1 MDKKEIAILEK
12 LGYRTLS
19 KLGYGGYGIVFL
31 VEKNGAERVVKIAK
45 GKFSKEVNLSEIREA
60 IFLRQLASPYI
71 VGIGAVSVSQ
81 DDSYIVI
88 ELERMDMAFSEIE
101 KTKQTIDYYRKLIYS
116 VVNALKHMHT
126 KGFVHNDIKPQ
137 NILIKKDTFKLADF
151 GLCNYMG
158 LPIPSGLV
166 SFCSTDYYKAPNSVG
181 DRIYVANNRYNY
193 NSDIYSLGAL
203 MYWMVVKIPAKK
215 KQAAAI
221 DLTAAEYLSNRD
233 LFIDYYGAEGVDFME
248 RCLDRNTATRMS
260 SKTALEHPY
269 LKKYKAAGGSTFTK
283 FVKEKYSEDDM
294 YAVEYIEDFYK
305 NYKDVNLQFHKIKD
319 SAGYLAEIEKML
331 QFSLTNN
338 KSMESFVQYMIL
350 FRKTIRDFPQKKLE
364 DLSLCCFS
372 MMSKVY
378 EDTACNVM
386 LRRLLREIPN
396 KTPEDTLVSLELE
409 ILNHYGFNVPLI
421 PIHSMIFYYFLKNK
435 KTDINV
441 SFQQAIRLLL
451 STRIDGECTLDELVK
466 FAIKPN
472 KGNKLESLK
481 KDGMTNNIGL
491 IDAIDLEPEDD
502 EVEVEDDEVE
512 VDDEVDDELEV
523 DEEEDD
529 GLEVEIC
536 EIDGKKYLKDESGTI
551 YDAQTQEMLGK
562 YDFQKKKWIGSMS
575 SSVKAEVSEEVLPLP
590 ASLHL
595 SQQMVEDLNGN
606 SSNVK
611 STNSTSSN
619 LEVDECIIDGITYF
633 KDEEGNVYDSET
645 EEMVGKFNFSKKVW
659 INYKESMN
667 SIYENAMRLY
677 TQGDR
682 VNMVRYLQHH
692 IELFSDKKYLNLRRV
707 ILEKAQDL

>member
-31 VEKNGAERVVKIAK
+31 VEKNGKERVVKIAK

-71 VGIGAVSVSQ
+71 VGIGEVSVSQ

-126 KGFVHNDIKPQ
+126 RGFVHNDIKPQ

-166 SFCSTDYYKAPNSVG
+166 SFCSTDYYKAPNSIG
-181 DRIYVANNRYNY
+181 DKIYVPNNRYNY

-203 MYWMVVKIPAKK
+203 MYWMIVKIPEKK

-221 DLTAAEYLSNRD
+221 DLTAVEYLSNRD

-248 RCLDRNTATRMS
+248 RCLDRNTATRMN

-283 FVKEKYSEDDM
+283 FVKEKYLEDDL

-331 QFSLTNN
+331 QFSLTYN

-350 FRKTIRDFPQKKLE
+350 FRKTIRDFPQKKLD

-386 LRRLLREIPN
+386 LKRLLREIPN
-396 KTPEDTLVSLELE
+396 KTPEDALVRLELE

-466 FAIKPN
+466 FTIKPN
-472 KGNKLESLK
+472 KGNKLETLK
-481 KDGMTNNIGL
+481 KDGMTNNIAL

-502 EVEVEDDEVE
+502 DEDDDEDDEKDPE
-512 VDDEVDDELEV
+512 VDDEVHE
-523 DEEEDD
+523 EEEDD
-529 GLEVEIC
+529 EEDELAVEIC

-551 YDAQTQEMLGK
+551 YDSQTQEMLGK
-562 YDFQKKKWIGSMS
+562 YDFQKKKWIGSNS
-575 SSVKAEVSEEVLPLP
+575 S
-590 ASLHL
+590 
-595 SQQMVEDLNGN
+595 N

-619 LEVDECIIDGITYF
+619 LEVDECIIDGITYL
-633 KDEEGNVYDSET
+633 KDEDGNVYDSET

-659 INYKESMN
+659 INYKESLN

-692 IELFSDKKYLNLRRV
+692 IDLFSGKKYLNLRRV
-707 ILEKAQDL
+707 ILEKAQEI

>member
-1 MDKKEIAILEK
+1 MDKKELAVLEK

-31 VEKNGAERVVKIAK
+31 VEKNGKERVVKIAK
-45 GKFSKEVNLSEIREA
+45 GKFSKEINLSEIREA
-60 IFLRQLASPYI
+60 IFLKQLQSPYI
-71 VGIGAVSVSQ
+71 VGIGEVSVSQ

-101 KTKQTIDYYRKLIYS
+101 KIKQTVDYYKRLIYS
-116 VVNALKHMHT
+116 VVKALNHMHT
-126 KGFVHNDIKPQ
+126 RGFVHNDIKPQ
-137 NILIKKDTFKLADF
+137 NILISKDRFKLADF

-158 LPIPSGLV
+158 LPIPNGLV

-181 DRIYVANNRYNY
+181 DKIYVPNNRYNY
-193 NSDIYSLGAL
+193 NSDMYSLGAL
-203 MYWMVVKIPAKK
+203 MYWMVVKIPEKK

-221 DLTAAEYLSNRD
+221 DLTAEEYLSNRQ

-248 RCLDRNTATRMS
+248 RCLDRSTATRMN
-260 SKTALEHPY
+260 SKTALDHPY
-269 LKKYKAAGGSTFTK
+269 LKKKTAGGSTFTK

-294 YAVEYIEDFYK
+294 YAVEYIEDYYK
-305 NYKDVNLQFHKIKD
+305 NYKDFGLQFHKIKNN
-319 SAGYLAEIEKML
+319 AEYLAEIEKML
-331 QFSLTNN
+331 QFTLTYN

-350 FRKTIRDFPQKKLE
+350 FRKTIRDFPQKKID

-386 LRRLLREIPN
+386 LKRLLREIPN
-396 KTPEDTLVSLELE
+396 KTPEDTLVKLELE
-409 ILNHYGFNVPLI
+409 ILNHYGFNVHLV
-421 PIHSMIFYYFLKNK
+421 PIHSMIYYYFLKNK
-435 KTDINV
+435 KIDINV
-441 SFQQAIRLLL
+441 SFQSAIRLLL
-451 STRIDGECTLDELVK
+451 STRIDSECTLDELVR
-466 FAIKPN
+466 FAIKPI
-472 KGNKLESLK
+472 KGNKLDTLK

-502 EVEVEDDEVE
+502 EEEEEPEVE
-512 VDDEVDDELEV
+512 VDEEPEEEEDEEEE
-523 DEEEDD
+523 EEEDD

-562 YDFQKKKWIGSMS
+562 YDFQKKKWIGS
-575 SSVKAEVSEEVLPLP
+575 
-590 ASLHL
+590 
-595 SQQMVEDLNGN
+595 N

-611 STNSTSSN
+611 STQSTKSNSSN
-619 LEVDECIIDGITYF
+619 LEVEECVIDGITYF
-633 KDEEGNVYDSET
+633 KDEEGNVYNSET
-645 EEMVGKFNFSKKVW
+645 EELVGKFNFSKTVW

-667 SIYENAMRLY
+667 SIYENAMSLY

-707 ILEKAQDL
+707 ILEKAQEI